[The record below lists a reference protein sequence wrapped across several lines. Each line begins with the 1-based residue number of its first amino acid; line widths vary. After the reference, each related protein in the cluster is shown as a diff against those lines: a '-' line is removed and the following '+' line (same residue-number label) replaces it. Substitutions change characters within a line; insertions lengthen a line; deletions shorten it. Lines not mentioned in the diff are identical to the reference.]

1 MRYVFLSLLMMS
13 GHLFAVQGTVEVG
26 IRTYNYRVGE
36 CSIEQWTW
44 TSSSTGDT
52 TNWKVGKGCTEKDI
66 TWIEKKVRES
76 EQHDDFVSEIGAY
89 FGEMPLATETGG
101 QGIPNGAAYTGVAWA
116 GNDGTGDFAMTFGTP
131 FDSSKLGTT
140 RRGGVFLS
148 GDEGET
154 REKMIRSG
162 AAVVYA
168 LATTDLGAA
177 LSEGGQRVGIAWH
190 AVLHGGPPDLLSQA
204 QLKAVHSYQVQQI
217 QSFQEAVVRQ
227 VGRMEAAEKDLVI
240 GSSLVQLDSK
250 LSLSSAVK
258 HFTSASKRI
267 EQSVAEFKAL
277 PSQVTTLTKIRA
289 DQLHLPDTEIA
300 NLRAGKIPSA
310 ELEAMRSNLA
320 DKMATGNVAAS
331 LPALNAMM
339 KLAREDQN
347 PFRREQLENLT
358 KGFIDDRGLVA
369 SWAAVDK
376 TVQAIKLQSG
386 RDTKAGRLVRE
397 NLNEAMGFKQSSG
410 DPKVCRR
417 TDVAMSLLQIADG
430 EFAAGRTARGARE
443 LERGRVLLD
452 YLTNHPRLQQYATH
466 SLSPAAQAVFG
477 VQAQATS
484 FEEHQ
489 IVDLGERLM
498 AAGNLD
504 SPAADPDI
512 LFQAVTTIQQ
522 MKWISS
528 GGDNLIG
535 FIQLT
540 ETGNDLVDQLLGAT
554 GYLRRTVIET
564 VTGIQTMVNHPAET
578 AEAIYHAVRDYEK
591 TYHAIAKTVEDK
603 IDAYPTMSAAEKGAL
618 HAQVVTELIGVFTA
632 VGAIKNLGT
641 TVRMATG
648 LAKAGAQL
656 TGDVVTGMRGAR
668 RVATLAPELL
678 DAVPFSTHNLQMG
691 RALLDAPESFISDL
705 SDYMEVTQLSRKEAS
720 WLARFREGGSYFT
733 TKDNYLKWVEG
744 GGSTIG
750 TLDGQYVIPKKL
762 ADWVQSSAGGS
773 AKVYRDALGWPE
785 LASGTELY
793 RVDLPFKFEYSPQMP
808 LGLEA
813 STNAMFTGTGYT
825 SGGLPE
831 IVLYQPPKT
840 DIVWKGLVG
849 TVQ

>member
-1 MRYVFLSLLMMS
+1 MRYVLLSLSLLANS
-13 GHLFAVQGTVEVG
+13 LSAYQGNLEVG
-26 IRTYNYRVGE
+26 ARTYHYRVGD

-44 TSSSTGDT
+44 LSDSGDT

-66 TWIEKKVRES
+66 TWIEQKVRDS
-76 EQHDDFVSEIGAY
+76 ELHDDFVSEIGAY

-101 QGIPNGAAYTGVAWA
+101 RGIPNGATYTGVAWA
-116 GNDGTGDFAMTFGTP
+116 GNDGTGDFATTFGTP

-140 RRGGVFLS
+140 RRGGMFLS
-148 GDEGET
+148 GEEGAD

-177 LSEGGQRVGIAWH
+177 LSEGGERVGIAWH

-217 QSFQEAVVRQ
+217 QAFQEAVVRQ
-227 VGRMEAAEKDLVI
+227 VGRLEAAEKDLVI
-240 GSSLVQLDSK
+240 GSSIVQLDSK
-250 LSLSSAVK
+250 LSVSSAVK

-277 PSQVTTLTKIRA
+277 PTQVTTLTQVRA
-289 DQLHLPDTEIA
+289 AELHLPDTEIA
-300 NLRAGKIPSA
+300 SLRAGKIPTA
-310 ELEAMRSNLA
+310 ELEEMRGALSE
-320 DKMATGNVAAS
+320 KMATAAA
-331 LPALNAMM
+331 LPSLNAMM
-339 KLAREDQN
+339 QLAREDQN

-369 SWAAVDK
+369 SWAAMDK
-376 TVQAIKLQSG
+376 TVQAIKLKTG
-386 RDTKAGRLVRE
+386 KETKAGRLVRE
-397 NLNEAMGFKQSSG
+397 NLNEAMGIKQASG
-410 DPKVCRR
+410 DAKFCKR

-430 EFAAGRTARGARE
+430 EFAAGRTSRGARE

-477 VQAQATS
+477 VQAQATT

-498 AAGNLD
+498 AAGHLD
-504 SPAADPDI
+504 SPSADPDI

-522 MKWISS
+522 MKWISA

-564 VTGIQTMVNHPAET
+564 VTGIQTMVNHPADT

-591 TYHAIAKTVEDK
+591 TYHAIAKVVEDK

-618 HAQVVTELIGVFTA
+618 HAQVVTELIGVFTT

-648 LAKAGAQL
+648 LAKAGAEL
-656 TGDVVTGMRGAR
+656 TVDVVNGMRGAR

-678 DAVPFSTHNLQMG
+678 DAIPFSTHNLQLG
-691 RALLDAPESFISDL
+691 RALLDAPESFIASL

-831 IVLYQPPKT
+831 LVLYQPPKT